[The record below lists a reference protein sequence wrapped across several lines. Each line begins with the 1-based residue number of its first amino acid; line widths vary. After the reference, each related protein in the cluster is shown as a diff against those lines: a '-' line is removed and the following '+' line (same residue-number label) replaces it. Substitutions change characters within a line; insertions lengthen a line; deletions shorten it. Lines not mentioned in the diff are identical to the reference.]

1 MKRLGFIWI
10 PLCFAACSLIDD
22 NLSVCSEALLLDY
35 ELELHTELSM
45 QLETEL
51 VMETEEPVRNALSNW
66 LAPIFT
72 DKAKDVDL
80 RFFSVDT
87 DELRRLIQ
95 EDIND
100 NRTSYTFQL
109 PKENYMH
116 LGVANISEN
125 EQVHLSDAQHAQTM
139 QLVVS
144 ERGDLP
150 SFTTGVFT
158 ARMHMEIGDTSQ
170 QFDVRLYMATC
181 AVAIVLDTTICDSL
195 VSIGGWMSGAA
206 RSFSVRDSIYTYD
219 GRQKLM
225 FEEVP
230 VNYAPAAVPHRMK
243 QASNERPFVC
253 VATSGFPTAD
263 EESWSISMTTTLTN
277 DRHTTTTLKIGEPVR
292 AGTLRL
298 IRAHVDGEGAI
309 QPDED
314 VDQEIGVSIELDW
327 KQGSDHEIDL
337 E

>member
-1 MKRLGFIWI
+1 MKRFGFILF

-35 ELELHTELSM
+35 ELQLHTELSM

-80 RFFSVDT
+80 RFFSDET

-100 NRTSYTFQL
+100 NRTTYTFQL

-116 LGVANISEN
+116 LGVANISDN

-139 QLVVS
+139 QLTAANQR
-144 ERGDLP
+144 ELP

-158 ARMHMEIGDTSQ
+158 ARKHMEIGDTSQ
-170 QFDVRLYMATC
+170 QFDVKLYMATC
-181 AVAIVLDTTICDSL
+181 AVAIVIDTTQCDSL
-195 VSIGGWMSGAA
+195 VSIAGSVSGTAG
-206 RSFSVRDSIYTYD
+206 SFSIWDSVYTYD
-219 GRQKLM
+219 SRHQLL
-225 FEEVP
+225 FDVVP

-253 VATSGFPTAD
+253 FATSGFPTAD
-263 EESWSISMTTTLTN
+263 EESWSISMTSTLTN
-277 DRHTTTTLKIGEPVR
+277 NRHTSTTLKIGEPVR

-327 KQGSDHEIDL
+327 KQGSDHAIDL

>member
-1 MKRLGFIWI
+1 MKRFGFIWI

-35 ELELHTELSM
+35 ELQLHTELSM

-51 VMETEEPVRNALSNW
+51 VMETEEPVRNALSKW
-66 LAPIFT
+66 LEPIFT

-80 RFFSVDT
+80 RFFSDDT

-100 NRTSYTFQL
+100 NRTTYTFQL

-116 LGVANISEN
+116 LGVANISDN
-125 EQVHLSDAQHAQTM
+125 AQVRLSDAQHAQTM
-139 QLVVS
+139 QLMAAN
-144 ERGDLP
+144 RNDLP